1 MRENLPAASR
11 YEIVTSVVLL
21 GFALILDLQERTFVA
36 TPIALTVIAALLFF
50 RVDAR
55 EDDVEA
61 E

>member
-1 MRENLPAASR
+1 MRENLPAASL
-11 YEIVTSVVLL
+11 YETVTSVLLL

-55 EDDVEA
+55 EDDVEV